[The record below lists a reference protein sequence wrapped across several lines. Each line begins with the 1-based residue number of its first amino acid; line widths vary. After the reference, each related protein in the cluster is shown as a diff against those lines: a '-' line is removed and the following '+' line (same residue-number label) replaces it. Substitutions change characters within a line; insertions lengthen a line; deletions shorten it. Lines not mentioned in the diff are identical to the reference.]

1 MSKRTR
7 WLGLGL
13 VGALAQMTV
22 PAHAEETI
30 PSTWK
35 VQEVKYS
42 YVAFTTA
49 YDCDAA
55 AQKIASILKELGA
68 HPNTKVSTSGCNFNR
83 PSRNFF
89 VTIAAA
95 TPVPASEATPT
106 ATDQSKQE
114 LLKRL
119 GIKNDI
125 SSDQFPAEWK
135 TVDLAKNRRLD
146 LRPGDCELMEGL
158 RDKVLPKLG
167 MKVTDRSLG
176 CTPHTVGI
184 ATPEL
189 KVSALMPTKS
199 PDAKSTG

>member
-7 WLGLGL
+7 WLALGL

-30 PSTWK
+30 ASTWK
-35 VQEVKYS
+35 VQEIKYS
-42 YVAFTTA
+42 HVAFTTA

-55 AQKIASILKELGA
+55 AQKIKSILKELGA
-68 HPNTKVSTSGCNFNR
+68 HPNTKVSTSGCSFNR

-95 TPVPASEATPT
+95 TPVPASDATPT
-106 ATDQSKQE
+106 QSDQSKQE

-119 GIKNDI
+119 GIKNDV
-125 SSDQFPAEWK
+125 STEQFPAEWK

-158 RDKVLPKLG
+158 RDRVLPQLG
-167 MKVTDRSLG
+167 MKVSERSLG

-184 ATPEL
+184 TTPEL
-189 KVSALMPTKS
+189 KVSALVPTKS
-199 PDAKSTG
+199 PDAESSG

>member
-1 MSKRTR
+1 MGQRTR

-13 VGALAQMTV
+13 IGALAL
-22 PAHAEETI
+22 PAHAEETVA
-30 PSTWK
+30 STWK

-49 YDCDAA
+49 YDCTAA

-68 HPNTKVSTSGCNFNR
+68 HPNTKVTTQGCNFNR

-106 ATDQSKQE
+106 AGDQSKQE

-158 RDKVLPKLG
+158 REKVLPQLG

-184 ATPEL
+184 STPAL
-189 KVSALMPTKS
+189 KVSALVPTKS
-199 PDAKSTG
+199 PDAKSSG